1 MSFVRSIVRQFSGES
16 SIETVQQKEDYERHQ
31 RLELLKAQKDLRQAN
46 AMYRGGGS
54 SLQDELV
61 RRSATVQRG
70 DRLHHDSFEWV
81 SRSRES
87 SFEVVS
93 RNGSFDLC
101 EEPDAEPYVV
111 VVNSPSTPEQACKE
125 LEDQNVAASDAT
137 SLFVQR
143 LVADMIEAAVAQCL
157 VSRVVKAA
165 AVDYS
170 DRWIA
175 AGTRSSARRSTLAIQ
190 LVRSSTKAALDS
202 VARMQL
208 EREAMVA
215 EDCTVSLMQKRRY
228 PSRVNTPVESADM
241 EVKCRHAA
249 LATEALAAFYAA
261 RAQKK
266 LVRSEANRGAEAL
279 KLREMATPSS
289 SWAKVLQLI
298 DNPEDHASF
307 ASMQPPVARMFSVLR
322 TSAA

>member
-1 MSFVRSIVRQFSGES
+1 MQNPR

-31 RLELLKAQKDLRQAN
+31 RLELLKVQKDLRQAN

-61 RRSATVQRG
+61 R
-70 DRLHHDSFEWV
+70 RLHHDSFEWV

-101 EEPDAEPYVV
+101 EEPEAEPYVV
-111 VVNSPSTPEQACKE
+111 VVNAPANSPSTPQQACTE

-143 LVADMIEAAVAQCL
+143 LVADMIETAVAQCL

-175 AGTRSSARRSTLAIQ
+175 AGTRS
-190 LVRSSTKAALDS
+190 
-202 VARMQL
+202 M
-208 EREAMVA
+208 
-215 EDCTVSLMQKRRY
+215 
-228 PSRVNTPVESADM
+228 ESADM
-241 EVKCRHAA
+241 EIKCRHAA

-266 LVRSEANRGAEAL
+266 LVRSEANRYDCFKSSATHCGCAEVP
-279 KLREMATPSS
+279 R
-289 SWAKVLQLI
+289 
-298 DNPEDHASF
+298 
-307 ASMQPPVARMFSVLR
+307 R
-322 TSAA
+322 